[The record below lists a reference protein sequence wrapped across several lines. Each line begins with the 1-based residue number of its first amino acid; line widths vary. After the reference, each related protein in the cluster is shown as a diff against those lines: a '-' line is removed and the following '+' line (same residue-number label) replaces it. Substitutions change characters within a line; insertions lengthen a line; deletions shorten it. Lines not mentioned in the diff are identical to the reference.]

1 MATDPD
7 RPATLDAAERCRVTV
22 VIPARDAA
30 SSLAAAVASALDQT
44 RPVEEIVIA
53 AADPATR
60 AEAQRLASADPATRS
75 GGQRPTAA
83 DPEPGAVAQHSV
95 GEYSEA
101 QYPEAHNSAA
111 SAGPH
116 VIVVDNPAGGTS
128 AGLNAAIAAATGDI
142 IVRLDAHARLPRTYV
157 AVACATLDET
167 KAANVGG
174 RQVPVASSGFARA
187 VAAAMRSPF
196 GAGGAAYRTGST
208 PGPVDTVYLGVY
220 RREALEQVGGFDERF
235 VRNQDAELNVRLA
248 AAGLTV
254 WFDPRLEVAYEPRDS
269 LAGLARQYFEYGR
282 WRRATARTHRGSLRA
297 RQMAAPTVVVG
308 LMVAAA
314 ASIAFGAP
322 WLFALAAGSYA
333 GGLLIGG
340 IIAVTQ
346 DLRSASAHGDAT
358 AAATGDA
365 TAGATAGDATAA
377 ATAGATAGEP
387 RIPWWMFVTVA
398 VALATM
404 HLAWG
409 VGFLLGPGRA
419 VQRSRPDGR

>member
-1 MATDPD
+1 MARADVATDPD

-60 AEAQRLASADPATRS
+60 AEAQRLATADLA
-75 GGQRPTAA
+75 
-83 DPEPGAVAQHSV
+83 PGAVAQHS
-95 GEYSEA
+95 EA
-101 QYPEAHNSAA
+101 QYSEA

-128 AGLNAAIAAATGDI
+128 AGLNAGIAAATGDI

-167 KAANVGG
+167 QAANVGG

-187 VAAAMRSPF
+187 VAAAMRSPL

-220 RREALEQVGGFDERF
+220 RRDALEQVGGFDERF

-282 WRRATARTHRGSLRA
+282 WRCATARTHRGSLRA

-308 LMVAAA
+308 LIAAAVAAV
-314 ASIAFGAP
+314 AFGAP
-322 WLFALAAGSYA
+322 WLLALAVGSYF

-340 IIAVTQ
+340 IIAVTG
-346 DLRSASAHGDAT
+346 DVRPAPVHGDAT
-358 AAATGDA
+358 AEATRAATSDPTAEATGDA
-365 TAGATAGDATAA
+365 TADATAA
-377 ATAGATAGEP
+377 RRADEATL
-387 RIPWWMFVTVA
+387 PWWMFVSVA
-398 VALATM
+398 VALGTM
-404 HLAWG
+404 HLTWG
-409 VGFLLGPGRA
+409 LGFLLGPGHA